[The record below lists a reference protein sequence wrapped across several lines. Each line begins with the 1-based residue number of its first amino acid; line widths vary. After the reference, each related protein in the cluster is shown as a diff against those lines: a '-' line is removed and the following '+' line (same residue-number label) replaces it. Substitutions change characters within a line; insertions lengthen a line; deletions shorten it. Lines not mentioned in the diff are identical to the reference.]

1 MNATLTEHD
10 LQQIE
15 QYFDTLLPDI
25 SYLGTQAV
33 SEIYQALVVAY
44 RAHRGQMRKSGEPFI
59 VHPVQVATLLAGL
72 KMDAET
78 IMAGLLHDTVEDTD
92 MTFEQVEAHFG
103 PTVRGIVEGETKV
116 SKLPKMVDYAVE
128 DYADEQAEN
137 LRQM

>member
-1 MNATLTEHD
+1 MK
-10 LQQIE
+10 
-15 QYFDTLLPDI
+15 LL
-25 SYLGTQAV
+25 SL
-33 SEIYQALVVAY
+33 AL
-44 RAHRGQMRKSGEPFI
+44 
-59 VHPVQVATLLAGL
+59 VATLLAGL

-103 PTVRGIVEGETKV
+103 STVRGIVEGETKV
-116 SKLPKMVDYAVE
+116 SKLPKMEANFE